1 MKKFCLF
8 FLGLIFFLSPQAV
21 AQNKVIVIPLLDNDT
36 TPPVACTGT
45 LSAGERWCDKGDG
58 TVKDMT
64 TKLIWLKDAGWGGSK
79 PWRNPSTDCSAPD
92 YTCYD
97 DAHLRVGILWQ
108 GTSDAGLSD
117 GSQTGDWRL
126 PRLRELLAI
135 TEGIEPISPSSMR
148 FFTNVQEL
156 YWSSG
161 SYPSHLILLGMYVNM
176 TTGTGSWTEKY
187 GAFPVWAVKDS
198 D

>member
-8 FLGLIFFLSPQAV
+8 VFGIIFLLTSQAA
-21 AQNKVIVIPLLDNDT
+21 AQNKVVVIPFFTNDT

-45 LSAGERWCDKGDG
+45 LSAGGRWCDQGDG
-58 TVKDMT
+58 TVKDLT
-64 TKLIWLKDAGWGGSK
+64 TKLIWLKEAGWGGSK
-79 PWRNPSTDCSAPD
+79 PWRNSSTDCSSPD
-92 YTCYD
+92 YTCFD
-97 DAHLRVGILWQ
+97 DAHLKVGVLWQ

-126 PRLRELLAI
+126 PRLKELLAI
-135 TEGIEPISPSSMR
+135 TEGIEPISPASMQ
-148 FFTNVQEL
+148 FFTNVQES

-176 TTGTGSWTEKY
+176 TTGTGSWNEKY
-187 GAFPVWAVKDS
+187 NLLSIWAVKDS
-198 D
+198 N